1 MKSSLKKSII
11 FFILFSFLLIFSQT
25 TNFGKNKIQYKDY
38 GWKVGYTEHF
48 NIYYAKGADS
58 LFNFVSIVAE
68 SSITSLEKEF
78 NYKIKKRIP
87 MVIYKSHK
95 DFEKTNITVEILDE
109 FVGGF
114 TESVKNRVVLPFTG
128 SYEDMRH
135 VVNHELVHALQ
146 FQLLYEGSGT
156 SAIIG
161 SVVYDIPLWFI
172 EGSAE
177 FYSVEFDEETD
188 MYMRDALLNDG
199 YIDLVTLSSY
209 YGGFYIYKAG
219 QMVLKYISERYGRE
233 KIPEIYK
240 DIKSS
245 KSFYKSLEKKCGI
258 TLERLDYDFKNY
270 LKERYF
276 PLVKERD
283 LSIKNGKSILGDFIK
298 TSTYNVS
305 PSISPDGNYV
315 AFISE
320 KYGYFDIYLLPV
332 FNPEKKR
339 KILPR
344 NFVKNYESFHLF
356 YGNLNW
362 SKDSKIL
369 VFSLRSGKDEII
381 FLYDVEKR
389 KITKKI
395 KLNADGVN
403 SPSLDF
409 KNERVVYTKQI
420 DGRNDICIY
429 DIKKGK
435 EEILTEDMFD
445 DISPYFYNDSTLIF
459 LSDRTT
465 SEGVWHYGDYKLYFY
480 HLKSKKIENVQID
493 YKLGKKFYPVDD
505 SLIVFSS
512 YIDFISDV
520 YLYNLKSKEIKRLT
534 NSVTGTFNP
543 TITKDLSKMVFSYF
557 KGFAMDLILI
567 NEPLKYTYQVKSEQ
581 KFKDYVL
588 KSVNFENRK
597 TVYTSK
603 NIPLTFSIDWAAG
616 AFSYSPISGFL
627 GLLDVGISDIMGDN
641 RIYIQMQKLSV
652 TGAGYLSLQYWYLK
666 NRMDFAFL
674 YFNLK
679 EEYLY
684 NFYSTVSQSY
694 NGGGIL
700 LRYPLDRYKRIDFE
714 NDLFKYSLDFN
725 QFYTD
730 TTIITNIYSSLFT
743 NHILSFVYD
752 NAIWGEYGPVNGEL
766 ARVDLGFSFDI
777 FSDSSNLLY
786 NGGFYSFDLRKYF
799 VTTPRSQ
806 FATKLYYEQNFGP
819 YPSYSYIGGAGTLR
833 GYSDYQFYGKVV
845 GYSNNEWRFPLIDAI
860 KFSVLN
866 IGFYNI
872 RGVGFIDLGFAKD
885 DLKKLRLI
893 TTDFL
898 LDDLKVGF
906 GVGLRMNLYLA
917 ILKFDIAKN
926 TDLWR
931 VSKETYY
938 HLSFG
943 SDF

>member
-1 MKSSLKKSII
+1 MKKMIFLFLFVISLST
-11 FFILFSFLLIFSQT
+11 FSQT

-38 GWKVGYTEHF
+38 NWKVGYTEHF
-48 NIYYAKGADS
+48 NIYYYQGAES

-68 SSITSLEKEF
+68 SSIARLQEEF
-78 NYKIKKRIP
+78 NYKIKNKIP
-87 MVIYKSHK
+87 IVLYNSHK
-95 DFEKTNITVEILDE
+95 DFEETNITVEILDE

-128 SYEDMRH
+128 SYEDLRH

-177 FYSVEFDEETD
+177 FYSVEFDEESD
-188 MYMRDALLNDG
+188 MYMRDAILNDG

-209 YGGFYIYKAG
+209 YGGYYIYKAG
-219 QMVLKYISERYGRE
+219 QMVLKYISEKYGRE

-240 DIKSS
+240 DIKNT
-245 KSFYKSLEKKCGI
+245 KSFYRSLEKKCGI
-258 TLERLDYDFKNY
+258 NIEKLDSDFKVY

-276 PLVKERD
+276 PLVKERE
-283 LSIKNGKSILGDFIK
+283 LVVSGGKSVLGDFIK
-298 TSTYNVS
+298 TSNYNVS

-320 KYGYFDIYLLPV
+320 KYGYFDIYILPV
-332 FNPEKKR
+332 FNPDKKK

-344 NFVKNYESFHLF
+344 NFVRNYESFHLD

-362 SKDSKIL
+362 SKDSKYL
-369 VFSLRSGKDEII
+369 VFSVRAGKDEII
-381 FLYDVEKR
+381 FLYDVEKE
-389 KITKKI
+389 KISQKI
-395 KLNADGVN
+395 KINADGVY
-403 SPSLDF
+403 SPSLDPDN
-409 KNERVVYTKQI
+409 KRIVYTKQI

-429 DIKKGK
+429 DLKKAK
-435 EEILTEDMFD
+435 EEVLTEDIFD
-445 DISPYFYNDSTLIF
+445 DISPFFYNDSTIIF
-459 LSDRTT
+459 LSDREFL
-465 SEGVWHYGDYKLYFY
+465 EGVWNYGDYKLYKLY
-480 HLKSKKIENVQID
+480 LHSKRVEKVEIG
-493 YKLGKKFYPVDD
+493 YKLGKRFYPVND
-505 SLIVFSS
+505 SLIIFSS
-512 YIDFISDV
+512 YIDFVSDV
-520 YLYNLKSKEIKRLT
+520 YLYNLKTKEIRRLT
-534 NSVTGTFNP
+534 NSVTGLFNP
-543 TITKDLSKMVFSYF
+543 TITSDLSKMTVSYF
-557 KGFAMDLILI
+557 RRFSMDVILI
-567 NEPLKYTYQVKSEQ
+567 QDPVEKKYEIKNEKS
-581 KFKDYVL
+581 FNDYVL
-588 KSVNFENRK
+588 KSVNFENKK
-597 TVYTSK
+597 TVYQSK
-603 NIPLTFSIDWAAG
+603 NIPLTFSVDWAAG

-627 GLLDVGISDIMGDN
+627 GLLDIGISDIMGDN
-641 RIYIQMQKLSV
+641 RIYIQMQKLSI
-652 TGAGYLSLQYWYLK
+652 TGTGYFSLQYWYLK
-666 NRMDFAFL
+666 NRLDFAFL

-700 LRYPLDRYKRIDFE
+700 LRYPIDRYKRIDFE
-714 NDLFKYSLDFN
+714 NDIFKYSLDFN
-725 QFYTD
+725 EYYID
-730 TTIITNIYSSLFT
+730 TTVVTNIYSSLFT
-743 NHILSFVYD
+743 NHILSFIYD

-766 ARVDLGFSFDI
+766 ARFDLGFSLDLLT
-777 FSDSSNLLY
+777 DSSNLSY

-799 VTTPRSQ
+799 VTTPRTQ
-806 FATKLYYEQNFGP
+806 FATKFYYSQNFGP
-819 YPSYSYIGGAGTLR
+819 YPMYSYLGGAGSLR
-833 GYSDYQFYGKVV
+833 GYSDNQFFGKIV

-860 KFSVLN
+860 KFSFFN
-866 IGFYNI
+866 IGLYNI
-872 RGVGFIDLGFAKD
+872 RGVVFTDLGFAKD

-893 TTDFL
+893 TSDFL
-898 LDDLKVGF
+898 LDDLKLGF
-906 GVGLRMNLYLA
+906 GIGVRMNLYLA

-931 VSKETYY
+931 ISKETYY